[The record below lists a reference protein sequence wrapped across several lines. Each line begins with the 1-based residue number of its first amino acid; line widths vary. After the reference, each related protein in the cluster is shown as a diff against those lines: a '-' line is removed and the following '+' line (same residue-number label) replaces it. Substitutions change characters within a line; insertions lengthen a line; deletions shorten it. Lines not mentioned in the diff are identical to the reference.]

1 MEQPIINNSK
11 INHMDRREALS
22 RVALIMGGTIIGAE
36 AFLSGCKNTPAKEGL
51 FSTDDIA
58 LLDEVG
64 DTILPTTASSP
75 GAKAAQ
81 IGSFMKIIVTDC
93 YTPGD
98 QRIFTEGIGKLQ
110 EAAQKKY
117 SKSFMEMSPEQRTE
131 FLIALDKEAKERAG
145 EIAANDSKLTD
156 EQKQQRKLDQDLG
169 TYKRPAEDDPHYFSL
184 MKQLTLWGYFT
195 SKPGATQ
202 ALRYVAVPGSY
213 QGCIPYKKGDKAW
226 AT

>member
-1 MEQPIINNSK
+1 
-11 INHMDRREALS
+11 MDRREALS

-36 AFLSGCKNTPAKEGL
+36 IFLSGCKNEPKKEGL
-51 FSTDDIA
+51 FAADDIA

-81 IGSFMKIIVTDC
+81 IGSFMKTIVTDC
-93 YTPGD
+93 YTEDD
-98 QRIFTEGIGKLQ
+98 QRTFTNGIGKLQ
-110 EAAQKKY
+110 DAAKKKY
-117 SKSFMEMSPEQRTE
+117 DKSFMELTPEQRTE
-131 FLIALDKEAKERAG
+131 FLIALDAESKVRAKELADKD
-145 EIAANDSKLTD
+145 AKMTD
-156 EQKQQRKLDQDLG
+156 EERHKRTLGQHDG
-169 TYKRPAEDDPHYFSL
+169 TYKRDPQDDPHYFGM